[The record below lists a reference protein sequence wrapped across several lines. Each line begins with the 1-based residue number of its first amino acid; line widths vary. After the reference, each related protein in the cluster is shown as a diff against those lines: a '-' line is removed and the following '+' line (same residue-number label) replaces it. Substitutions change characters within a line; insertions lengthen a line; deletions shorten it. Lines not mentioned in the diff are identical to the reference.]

1 VTSLPRVPL
10 TLHIAPLSQKAGK
23 LISRHTRIISNL
35 GATETACLQRLA
47 PSIDDWA
54 YFYWHP
60 THSGIE
66 MREAMDGLYELFL
79 VRDPKLA
86 LYQGVFNTFPN
97 IQEWSMNDLYSRHPD
112 PAKSFLYTYKGRKDD
127 VIVLSNGEKV
137 APALM
142 EATLM
147 SDPLVRG
154 AMVVGR
160 GKFQPAAL
168 IDLAVEPPKD
178 ARQRH
183 QMVERLL
190 PVISEAN
197 EHASA
202 HGKLDPYHILF
213 ASPEKPIYYLG
224 QGKIQRYRTYNLH
237 EDAIEELYRSA
248 DDASEQFGF
257 SNLPRLDFTSEG
269 SVTQWLK
276 QLIAEIADV
285 RGLDMDQDLFE
296 AGIDSLQV
304 IRMAREL
311 RFQAKRA
318 GLGKAGAEEFL
329 PTTIY
334 SHPTLDQL
342 AAFILREADV
352 KPLINGHIDGRVNG
366 HVKNHAD
373 SQVHTHVNGHVN
385 NHVNGHAD
393 NHDNGHVHNHVN
405 GHVKG
410 HTRNSASKKMQA
422 LLYAFADSLPH
433 SSQLSPPPSTKNMTV
448 VLTGSTGS
456 VGSYLLDALY
466 HNQNVS
472 HIICLNRSS
481 NAAEKHNQ
489 TGPRRGLSS
498 LNRNRVE
505 FIKADLSE
513 PQLGLEASV
522 YECMLQN
529 VTHVIREFQGHPP

>member
-1 VTSLPRVPL
+1 
-10 TLHIAPLSQKAGK
+10 
-23 LISRHTRIISNL
+23 
-35 GATETACLQRLA
+35 
-47 PSIDDWA
+47 
-54 YFYWHP
+54 
-60 THSGIE
+60 

-79 VRDPKLA
+79 VRDPKLE

-112 PAKSFLYTYKGRKDD
+112 LAKGFLYMYKGRKDD
-127 VIVLSNGEKV
+127 VIVLSNGEKI

-160 GKFQPAAL
+160 AKFQPAAL

-190 PVISEAN
+190 PIISEAN
-197 EHASA
+197 EHAPA
-202 HGKLDPYHILF
+202 HGKLDQYHILF

-237 EDAIEELYRSA
+237 EGDIEELYRYA
-248 DDASEQFGF
+248 DDANEQFGF
-257 SNLPRLDFTSEG
+257 SNLPKLDFASEG

-276 QLIAEIADV
+276 QLTAEIADV

-311 RFQAKRA
+311 KFQAKRA
-318 GLGKAGAEEFL
+318 GLGNAVAEEFL

-342 AAFILREADV
+342 TAFILRQADV
-352 KPLINGHIDGRVNG
+352 EPQINGHINGRVNG
-366 HVKNHAD
+366 HVNNHAN
-373 SQVHTHVNGHVN
+373 SQLHNHVNGHVN
-385 NHVNGHAD
+385 NHVNGHV
-393 NHDNGHVHNHVN
+393 NNHVN

-410 HTRNSASKKMQA
+410 HIRNSTSKNMQA
-422 LLYAFADSLPH
+422 LLHAYADSLPR
-433 SSQLSPPPSTKNMTV
+433 SSQLSPPPSTENMTV

-456 VGSYLLDALY
+456 VGSYLLEALY

-489 TGPRRGLSS
+489 TGPRRGLSP

-522 YECMLQN
+522 YQRMLKT
-529 VTHVIREFQGHPP
+529 VTHVIREFQCHSHRSACG